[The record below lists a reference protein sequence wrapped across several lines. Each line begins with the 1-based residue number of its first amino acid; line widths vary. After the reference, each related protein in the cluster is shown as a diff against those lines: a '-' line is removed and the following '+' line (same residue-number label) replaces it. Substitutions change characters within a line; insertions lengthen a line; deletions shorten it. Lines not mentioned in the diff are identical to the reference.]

1 MHDKNQ
7 KTKEYIILLVSM
19 MLNTFCTRVVNI
31 IDLSMLKVVSTD
43 ASASLILMNNVTFID
58 FVAAFTFIP
67 ILGVMLSRSE
77 NQESSLGVFF
87 KFGVKVIILTTIS
100 CAFVYPI
107 QVCLSI
113 NDEVLMSLTLTFEII
128 NLVYIPFKM
137 AQFMMGN
144 FLCVMKFSK
153 YVSVYSII
161 SIPADIILNTIFI
174 RIFGPVGCMLS
185 TLLICFCT
193 CIVYFSILDKKFSL
207 IKNLKKNEKL
217 PDDHK
222 SFVAEFLR
230 ILFEK
235 GTDFVL
241 FGIILINQSA
251 ATISNIGLILSITNL
266 LLTQSTMSMRAIA
279 ITSKTQNGKA
289 IPYLK
294 INLYFSVVISIL
306 FLALYRL
313 VFNFVYKI
321 NINDNQLWSS
331 LLICIPCVIIIDS
344 ISSVTR
350 GRMQAN
356 LKFARIFRIESIAQW
371 TIYVPF
377 LFMLSAIN
385 RLELF
390 GYALIAL
397 NLAELVM
404 YSLANI
410 RQKSKMPTS

>member
-1 MHDKNQ
+1 
-7 KTKEYIILLVSM
+7 M

-193 CIVYFSILDKKFSL
+193 CIVYFSILNKKFSL

-230 ILFEK
+230 ILFAK

-251 ATISNIGLILSITNL
+251 ATISNIGLIL
-266 LLTQSTMSMRAIA
+266 SMRAIA